1 MSELLQILLLITA
14 GVYFVSTL
22 LLFWGLYRLKPGG
35 NRDEPSVSV
44 IIPARDE
51 AENIEACLASLLN
64 QDYPPQRYE
73 IIVVDDESRDQ
84 TYEIAKSA
92 LEKREGCNYKL
103 IRLSSGNPRAMVE
116 TRGSTGIEIESGEV
130 ELSGKKRVLTYGIA
144 ASKGEILLFTDAD
157 CKIPSGWIRAVVSH
171 FEPEMDLVAGFTFRE
186 HGDSLWEK
194 LYSLESLATATI
206 SAGSIGWGYP
216 VTGSASNLAYR
227 RSLFEQL
234 GGFKDIS
241 SKASGDDTLFLQKAY
256 RVGQAKAK
264 YMTSLGSFVT
274 TDMPKS
280 PAEVLTQRLRRF
292 TTTLDFSPALLLLS
306 ALVFLFY
313 LLLILSPIGLLYAP
327 GFFQIALLCLGA
339 KFIVDLLVLYKSTGI
354 FRKRYLLKYLPLLE
368 LVYPPFFVYCSI
380 ASLLSPSEWK
390 GRKS

>member
-1 MSELLQILLLITA
+1 MSELPQIVLLVLA

-22 LLFWGLYRLKPGG
+22 LLFRGLYRLKPGG
-35 NRDEPSVSV
+35 NKDEPSVSV

-51 AENIEACLASLLN
+51 AQNIEVCLVSLLK
-64 QDYPPQRYE
+64 QDYPHQRYE
-73 IIVVDDESRDQ
+73 IIVVDDESRDG

-92 LEKREGCNYKL
+92 LEKREGCGYKL
-103 IRLSSGNPRAMVE
+103 VRLTSGNQEATVE
-116 TRGSTGIEIESGEV
+116 TNSSAAAEIRCGGAR
-130 ELSGKKRVLTYGIA
+130 LSGKKRALTCGIA

-157 CKIPSGWIRAVVSH
+157 CRVPAKWIRDVVSH
-171 FEPEMDLVAGFTFRE
+171 LEPEVGLLLGFTFRE

-216 VTGSASNLAYR
+216 ITGSASNLACR
-227 RSLFEQL
+227 RSLFNQL
-234 GGFKDIS
+234 SGFKDVS

-256 RVGQAKAK
+256 RVGRAKAK
-264 YMTSLGSFVT
+264 YMTSPDSFVT
-274 TDMPKS
+274 TQVPKS

-339 KFIVDLLVLYKSTGI
+339 KFIVDLLALYKSTGI
-354 FRKRYLLKYLPLLE
+354 FRKRYLLKYLPILE

-380 ASLLSPSEWK
+380 ASLVFPSEWK

>member
-1 MSELLQILLLITA
+1 MSELLQILLLIAA

-35 NRDEPSVSV
+35 NRDEPSISV

-51 AENIEACLASLLN
+51 AENIEACLTSLLN
-64 QDYPPQRYE
+64 QDYPRQRCE

-103 IRLSSGNPRAMVE
+103 IRLSSGNPEATVE
-116 TRGSTGIEIESGEV
+116 TRGSTGIEIESVEV
-130 ELSGKKRVLTYGIA
+130 ELSGKKRALTYGIE

-157 CKIPSGWIRAVVSH
+157 CNVPSGWISAVVSH
-171 FEPEMDLVAGFTFRE
+171 FEPEVELVAGFTFRE
-186 HGDSLWEK
+186 HRDSLWEK

-234 GGFKDIS
+234 GGFKDMS
-241 SKASGDDTLFLQKAY
+241 SKASGDDTLFLQKAN
-256 RVGQAKAK
+256 RVGRAKAK

-354 FRKRYLLKYLPLLE
+354 FRKRYLLKYLPILE

>member
-1 MSELLQILLLITA
+1 MSELLQILLLMCG

-51 AENIEACLASLLN
+51 AGSIDRCLTSLLN
-64 QDYPPQRYE
+64 QDYPRQRYE

-84 TYEIAKSA
+84 TYKIAKSA
-92 LEKREGCNYKL
+92 LEKQEGCSYKL
-103 IRLSSGNPRAMVE
+103 ARLTSGNPEATVE
-116 TRGSTGIEIESGEV
+116 TNSSAATEIRCGEAR
-130 ELSGKKRVLTYGIA
+130 LSGKKRALTYGIA

-157 CKIPSGWIRAVVSH
+157 CNVPSGWISAVVSH

-227 RSLFEQL
+227 RSLFDQL

-256 RVGQAKAK
+256 RVGGVKGE
-264 YMTSLGSFVT
+264 YMTCPDSFAT
-274 TDMPKS
+274 PKC
-280 PAEVLTQRLRRF
+280 PKAPLRF
-292 TTTLDFSPALLLLS
+292 
-306 ALVFLFY
+306 
-313 LLLILSPIGLLYAP
+313 
-327 GFFQIALLCLGA
+327 
-339 KFIVDLLVLYKSTGI
+339 
-354 FRKRYLLKYLPLLE
+354 
-368 LVYPPFFVYCSI
+368 
-380 ASLLSPSEWK
+380 
-390 GRKS
+390 

>member
-22 LLFWGLYRLKPGG
+22 LLFWGLYRLRPGG

-51 AENIEACLASLLN
+51 AENIESCLISLLN
-64 QDYPPQRYE
+64 EDYPHQRYE

-84 TYEIAKSA
+84 TYEIARSA
-92 LEKREGCNYKL
+92 LEKQEGCSYKL
-103 IRLSSGNPRAMVE
+103 VRLTSGNPEATVE
-116 TRGSTGIEIESGEV
+116 TSSSAATEIRCGEAR
-130 ELSGKKRVLTYGIA
+130 LSGKKRALTCGIA

-157 CKIPSGWIRAVVSH
+157 CKVPSGWIGAVVSH
-171 FEPEMDLVAGFTFRE
+171 FEPEVDLAAGFTFRE
-186 HGDSLWEK
+186 HGDSLWQK

-216 VTGSASNLAYR
+216 ITGSASNLAYR

-234 GGFKDIS
+234 GGFKDVS

-256 RVGQAKAK
+256 RIGGVKGE
-264 YMTSLGSFVT
+264 YMTSPGSFVT
-274 TDMPKS
+274 TQMPKS

-327 GFFQIALLCLGA
+327 GLFQIALLCLGA
-339 KFIVDLLVLYKSTGI
+339 KFIVDLLALYKSTGI
-354 FRKRYLLKYLPLLE
+354 FRKRYLLKYLPILE

-380 ASLLSPSEWK
+380 ASLISPSEWK
-390 GRKS
+390 GRKG

>member
-1 MSELLQILLLITA
+1 MSELLQILLLMSG

-35 NRDEPSVSV
+35 NKDEPSVSV

-51 AENIEACLASLLN
+51 AQNIDRCLTSLLN

-116 TRGSTGIEIESGEV
+116 TRGSTGIEIESVEV
-130 ELSGKKRVLTYGIA
+130 ELSGKKRALTYGIA

-157 CKIPSGWIRAVVSH
+157 CNVPSGWISAVVSH

-234 GGFKDIS
+234 GGFKDMS
-241 SKASGDDTLFLQKAY
+241 SKASGDDTLFLQKAN
-256 RVGQAKAK
+256 RVGRAKAK
-264 YMTSLGSFVT
+264 YMTSPDSFVT

-354 FRKRYLLKYLPLLE
+354 FRKRYLLKYLPILE
-368 LVYPPFFVYCSI
+368 LVYPPFFVY
-380 ASLLSPSEWK
+380 
-390 GRKS
+390 